1 MDALKNLQKP
11 IKSFHYDIPDPGLW
25 DLVCQI
31 LHWSGGE
38 DPGAWQY
45 QGQDIH
51 MGPHGDWNDLFTLI
65 GFFRFPILPP
75 WGHQSF
81 PTQNVTLLF
90 AKLPFQGLFSTSLLS
105 AYMCCILCY
114 IYFHY
119 HSTTFNTTLYR
130 DGEVL
135 IAVCDDGTIWRWDR
149 VWSVLSPNNLI
160 LHFLFLSY
168 LSENYLQFLSIYRFL
183 DLCI

>member
-1 MDALKNLQKP
+1 MR
-11 IKSFHYDIPDPGLW
+11 SGLW
-25 DLVCQI
+25 DSPLIWRRRPWRLAIPRARYTHGTSRWFIWLVPI
-31 LHWSGGE
+31 
-38 DPGAWQY
+38 
-45 QGQDIH
+45 
-51 MGPHGDWNDLFTLI
+51 I
-65 GFFRFPILPP
+65 GFFRFLTRPP
-75 WGHQSF
+75 WGHRSF
-81 PTQNVTLLF
+81 PTQNVTLLS

-105 AYMCCILCY
+105 ADMCCILCY

-168 LSENYLQFLSIYRFL
+168 LSENHLQFSSSYRFL